1 MQEIKDLS
9 LEDLKNVLEGWNL
22 PAFHVRQIFF
32 WLYKRGVKDFAQM
45 SDLPLA
51 LRNRLKENFSLSEL
65 KAAEALQSKDGT
77 KKFIFRLEDG
87 SFIEAV
93 LIPAQGRVTGC
104 ISTQA
109 GCKFACHFCAS
120 GLAGFKRNLDCAE
133 IIAEILYL
141 KNHSAA
147 KKLTHLVF
155 MGTGEPLDNYD
166 NVMKAIRLINSPETL
181 DIGARRIT
189 ISTAGVIPGIKRLS
203 QEGLQVELSV
213 SLHAADDKTRS
224 LLMPINKIYSLKDLL
239 AACREYIEKTNRQV
253 TFEYVLIKGINSDL
267 QSAGKL
273 STILKGLKLAKVNL
287 IPSNPIKELKIE
299 PPVRQD
305 ILGFKNYLLRQG
317 INVTLRKSRGED
329 IEAACGQLRLR
340 YEKK

>member
-1 MQEIKDLS
+1 
-9 LEDLKNVLEGWNL
+9 
-22 PAFHVRQIFF
+22 
-32 WLYKRGVKDFAQM
+32 
-45 SDLPLA
+45 
-51 LRNRLKENFSLSEL
+51 
-65 KAAEALQSKDGT
+65 
-77 KKFIFRLEDG
+77 
-87 SFIEAV
+87 
-93 LIPAQGRVTGC
+93 
-104 ISTQA
+104 
-109 GCKFACHFCAS
+109 
-120 GLAGFKRNLDCAE
+120 
-133 IIAEILYL
+133 
-141 KNHSAA
+141 
-147 KKLTHLVF
+147 
-155 MGTGEPLDNYD
+155 
-166 NVMKAIRLINSPETL
+166 
-181 DIGARRIT
+181 
-189 ISTAGVIPGIKRLS
+189 
-203 QEGLQVELSV
+203 
-213 SLHAADDKTRS
+213 
-224 LLMPINKIYSLKDLL
+224 MPINKIYSLKDLL